1 VIPLGSSTKAKA
13 NQFLLQ
19 MNKPPS
25 GGWGQKQGIAF
36 GDPLGKILQS
46 LQKPCG
52 FYLFLFQ
59 FLQKTSF
66 PRNFIKINNPT

>member
-46 LQKPCG
+46 QNKPFG
-52 FYLFLFQ
+52 FLFI
-59 FLQKTSF
+59 LPSV
-66 PRNFIKINNPT
+66 PLES